1 MITSSSIVDTA
12 ASNAPASHE
21 VALSVRNLSRSFD
34 DIPAVR
40 DLTFEVAKGTITAFL
55 GRNGAGKSTTIA
67 CLTGLLEPDEGVST
81 LFGQPL
87 SLPQTRRKI
96 GVLPQDLGLFDELTV
111 EENISIQAKLFGLDP
126 TAIPER
132 TQWLLQKLLLTEE
145 KGRRCGTLSSGTR
158 KRAAFAVAVAH
169 QPSFLFLD
177 EPFENVDPIGVIAM
191 KDWMRHFVR
200 QQGGTIL
207 LTTHVLDTVEKLCDY
222 GMILEKGR
230 LVWQANLVQKHW
242 EWQGFEVSSL
252 EDLFLAIANHKSA
265 SQA

>member
-1 MITSSSIVDTA
+1 MITSNSIVDDAVSDTPTA
-12 ASNAPASHE
+12 LE

-40 DLTFEVAKGTITAFL
+40 DLTFQVAKGTITAFL

-67 CLTGLLEPDEGVST
+67 CLTGLLEPDEGSFT
-81 LFGQPL
+81 LFGQSL
-87 SLPQTRRKI
+87 SLPQIRRKI

-126 TAIPER
+126 VAIRER
-132 TQWLLQKLLLTEE
+132 TRFLLQKLLLTDE
-145 KGRRCGTLSSGTR
+145 KDRRCGTLSSGTR

-169 QPSFLFLD
+169 QPAFLFLD

-200 QQGGTIL
+200 TEGGAIL

-230 LVWQANLVQKHW
+230 LVWQADLVKKDWQ
-242 EWQGFEVSSL
+242 WQGAEVSSL
-252 EDLFLAIANHKSA
+252 EDLFLAIANQKGA
-265 SQA
+265 SQK

>member
-1 MITSSSIVDTA
+1 MITSNTIADNAVFGSS
-12 ASNAPASHE
+12 ASLE
-21 VALSVRNLSRSFD
+21 VALSVRNLSRSFN
-34 DIPAVR
+34 DIPAVQ
-40 DLTFEVAKGTITAFL
+40 DLTFQVAKGTITAFL

-67 CLTGLLEPDEGVST
+67 CLTGLLEPNGGTFT
-81 LFGQPL
+81 LFDQPL

-111 EENISIQAKLFGLDP
+111 EENISTQAKLFGMDP

-145 KGRRCGTLSSGTR
+145 KNRLCRTLSSGTR

-191 KDWMRHFVR
+191 KDWMRCFVR
-200 QQGGTIL
+200 QEGGTIL

-222 GMILEKGR
+222 GMILEKGQ
-230 LVWQANLVQKHW
+230 LVWQADLIKKDWQ
-242 EWQGFEVSSL
+242 WQGAEISSL
-252 EDLFLAIANHKSA
+252 EDLFLAISNQNGAR
-265 SQA
+265 QL